1 MGPGSMA
8 SPGSKMDPAGR
19 KGDTMIINER
29 MYGLGS
35 ARSVIRE
42 LFEYGKTRAEVVG
55 KENVFDYSLGNP
67 AVPSP
72 DSVNK
77 AIVDIVST
85 ENSIDVHG
93 YTSAQGDAS
102 AREAVAND
110 LNRRFGTRFH
120 KDNFY
125 FTCGAAAALTI
136 SLGALVTPE
145 CNEIIAIAPY
155 FPEYKVF
162 AENAGGKFVVVPA
175 DTKSFQIDFE
185 QLEKAINEKTRCI
198 IVNSPNN
205 PSGAVLS
212 EEAVKTLAALLKK
225 KSEETGHT
233 IVLIS
238 DEPYREIAYDG
249 VEVPYL
255 TNYYDNTIVCYSWS
269 KSISLPGERIGY
281 VLVPDEMEDSKKV
294 YAAVCGAGRSLGF
307 VCAPSLMQKVVKAVA
322 GQTSDISEYKKN
334 RDLLYNGLTEMG
346 YECVAPQG
354 AFYLFVK
361 TMGDEAEFC
370 EKAKALDLLLVPGSG
385 FGCPG
390 YVRLAYC
397 VSADMIKRSMPAFKK
412 LAEACGK
419 QAGR

>member
-1 MGPGSMA
+1 
-8 SPGSKMDPAGR
+8 
-19 KGDTMIINER
+19 MIINER

-42 LFEYGKTRAEVVG
+42 LFEYGKTRAEIVG
-55 KENVFDYSLGNP
+55 KENIYDYSLGNP

-72 DSVNK
+72 DSVNQ
-77 AIVDIVST
+77 AIIDILNT
-85 ENSIDVHG
+85 EPSIAVHG
-93 YTSAQGDAS
+93 YTSAQGDAE
-102 AREAVAND
+102 ARQAVADD
-110 LNRRFGTRFH
+110 LNRRFGTHFH

-136 SLGALVTPE
+136 SFGALITQE
-145 CNEIIAIAPY
+145 CNEVIAIAPY
-155 FPEYKVF
+155 FPEYGVF
-162 AENAGGKFVVVPA
+162 AGNAGGKLVVVPA
-175 DTKSFQIDFE
+175 DTETFQINFV
-185 QLEKAINEKTRCI
+185 QLEKAINGKTRCI

-205 PSGAVLS
+205 PSGAILS

-225 KSEETGHT
+225 KSEELGHA

-249 VEVPYL
+249 IEVPYL
-255 TNYYDNTIVCYSWS
+255 TKYYDNTMVCYSWS

-281 VLVPDEMEDSKKV
+281 VLVPDEMEDSKRV

-307 VCAPSLMQKVVKAVA
+307 VCAPSLMQKVVKRVV
-322 GQTSDISEYKKN
+322 GQTSDINEYKKN
-334 RDLLYNGLTEMG
+334 RDLLYNGLTEIG
-346 YECVAPQG
+346 YDCVAPQG

-361 TMGDEAEFC
+361 TIGDEPEFC
-370 EKAKALDLLLVPGSG
+370 ERAKALDLLLVPGTG

-397 VSADMIKRSMPAFKK
+397 VSNDMIKRSLPVFQK
-412 LAEACGK
+412 LYDSY
-419 QAGR
+419 R

>member
-1 MGPGSMA
+1 
-8 SPGSKMDPAGR
+8 
-19 KGDTMIINER
+19 MIVNER
-29 MYGLGS
+29 MQGLGS

-42 LFEYGKTRAEVVG
+42 LFEYGKIRASIVG

-72 DSVNK
+72 ASVNQ
-77 AIVDIVST
+77 AITDILNT
-85 ENSIDVHG
+85 EPSIEVHG
-93 YTSAQGDAS
+93 YTSAQGDAET
-102 AREAVAND
+102 RAVVAED
-110 LNRRFGTRFH
+110 LNRRFGTHFH

-125 FTCGAAAALTI
+125 ITCGAAAALTI
-136 SLGALVTPE
+136 SFGALVTPE

-162 AENAGGKFVVVPA
+162 AENAGGKLVVVPA
-175 DTKSFQIDFE
+175 DTESFQINFAE
-185 QLEKAINEKTRCI
+185 LEKRINEKTRCI

-212 EEAVKTLAALLKK
+212 EDAVKTLAALLSK
-225 KSEETGHT
+225 KSEEIGHA

-255 TNYYDNTIVCYSWS
+255 TKYYDNTIVCYSWS

-307 VCAPSLMQKVVKAVA
+307 VCAPSLLQKVVMRVA
-322 GQTSDISEYKKN
+322 GQTSDINEYKKN
-334 RDLLYNGLTEMG
+334 RDLLYNGLTEIG

-361 TMGDEAEFC
+361 TIGDEAQFC
-370 EKAKALDLLLVPGSG
+370 ERAKAMDLLLVPGTG
-385 FGCPG
+385 FECPG

-397 VSADMIKRSMPAFKK
+397 VSSEMIKKSLPAFKK
-412 LAEACGK
+412 LYDSY
-419 QAGR
+419 Q